1 MTDINELRKEIDK
14 INSNI
19 LDLLLKRQN
28 ISFEIAK
35 YKLKNNLPIID
46 KNREKII
53 LDNIISKAV
62 KIGLN
67 SNIVK
72 DIFIKIMELS
82 KDFQEK
88 IYLTKT
94 NN

>member
-28 ISFEIAK
+28 VSFEIAK

-67 SNIVK
+67 SDIVK
-72 DIFIKIMELS
+72 VIFIKIMELS

>member
-67 SNIVK
+67 SDIVK
-72 DIFIKIMELS
+72 VIFIKIMELS

>member
-19 LDLLLKRQN
+19 LDLLLERQN

-35 YKLKNNLPIID
+35 YKSKNNLPIVD

-53 LDNIISKAV
+53 LDNIASKAV

-67 SNIVK
+67 SDTVK

-88 IYLTKT
+88 IYLTKI

>member
-67 SNIVK
+67 SDIVK

>member
-28 ISFEIAK
+28 VSFEIAK

-67 SNIVK
+67 SDIVK